1 MPEPA
6 VRMDVLW
13 QRTVLLAIGL
23 LQGTALYFLT
33 LKSASPLHVPAVSPF
48 WAFIWTAPTIGML
61 ILRRVGWLKD
71 SVFAISIGL
80 VAALIFK
87 VTTGLFG
94 IESDAA
100 SLLGD
105 DGGSSILT
113 TALWAT
119 CFLLFVIPAPFYQ
132 AAREARRFSFPYDRL
147 FLNAWTNALAVLVSI
162 GFLIINWIVLALWAA
177 LFKTIKI
184 DVFADLFTEPW
195 FYLPFSGGMLGL
207 GSALSREREPIIHAL
222 LKLVTTLFR
231 FLAPTLACAVL
242 LFLLALP
249 FTGLEALWGTR
260 IASRL
265 ILSAVFLFIL
275 FENAV
280 IQTDEERN
288 SFWKP
293 AEFVVIAANIAMPV
307 LVALAG
313 WAIFQ
318 RVDQYGW
325 TPLRLYT
332 AMAAGIAF
340 LYAVAYCLSCLTAW
354 RSWTN
359 RVIRLNPLLALV
371 TLAVAILMHFPP
383 LDPYSLSARDQLAR
397 LRDGRIAPERF
408 DFAFLRLEL
417 GKAGR
422 DAFQEIEHDDA
433 LMKERHTVDSMDLAK
448 RLQRYSQNW
457 RRYPSLADSMAPA
470 LLDVTRYIEIM
481 PQHPVPPKAALE
493 KWIKD
498 AKFIL
503 EDCRSRYLT
512 KQPRCWIV
520 DVDLNGDGILDFAL
534 FTGHHWGY
542 HWRTVLQQR
551 DGSWCVGRSL
561 HAGSTPDLV
570 PMQDALK
577 RGDIRI
583 VPHESEM
590 KDLIVG
596 GVRFK

>member
-1 MPEPA
+1 MPEPDN
-6 VRMDVLW
+6 RMDILW
-13 QRTVLLAIGL
+13 RRTVPMAIGL
-23 LQGTALYFLT
+23 LLGAALYVLT
-33 LKSASPLHVPAVSPF
+33 LKSSSPLHVPAISPF
-48 WAFIWTAPTIGML
+48 WAFLWTAPTIGML
-61 ILRRVGWLKD
+61 VLRRAGWLKD
-71 SVFAISIGL
+71 SVFAVSIGL
-80 VAALIFK
+80 IAALIFK

-105 DGGSSILT
+105 DAEVGAILT
-113 TALWAT
+113 AALWAT
-119 CFLLFVIPAPFYQ
+119 CLLLFVIPAPFYQ
-132 AAREARRFSFPYDRL
+132 AARDARRFFFPYDRL

-184 DVFADLFTEPW
+184 DAFADLFTQPW

-249 FTGLEALWGTR
+249 FTGLEALWDTR

-280 IQTDEERN
+280 IQTDEAQN
-288 SFWKP
+288 GFWKP
-293 AEFVVIAANIAMPV
+293 AEFVVIATNIAMPL
-307 LVALAG
+307 LVALAA

-318 RVDQYGW
+318 RVDQHGW
-325 TPLRLYT
+325 TPLRFYT
-332 AMAAGIAF
+332 AMAAGVAF

-354 RSWTN
+354 RSWTS
-359 RVIRLNPLLALV
+359 RITRLNPLLALG
-371 TLAVAILMHFPP
+371 TLAAAILMHFPP

-408 DFAFLRLEL
+408 DFAYLRFEL
-417 GKAGR
+417 GKTGR
-422 DAFQEIEHDDA
+422 NAFQEIERDKA
-433 LMKERHTVDSMDLAK
+433 LMKERNTADSMDLAK
-448 RLQRYSQNW
+448 SLQRYSQAW
-457 RRYPSLADSMAPA
+457 RRDPRLADSMAPT
-470 LLDVTRYIEIM
+470 LLDVALYMEIM

-493 KWIKD
+493 KWID
-498 AKFIL
+498 SAKFVL
-503 EDCRSRYLT
+503 KDCRARHLT

-520 DVDLNGDGILDFAL
+520 DADLNGDGILDFAL
-534 FTGHHWGY
+534 FTGRRWT
-542 HWRTVLQQR
+542 TVLHQR
-551 DGSWCVGRSL
+551 DGSWRVGR
-561 HAGSTPDLV
+561 DLQAASAQDLA

-577 RGDIRI
+577 RGDIR
-583 VPHESEM
+583 VAPHESEM